1 MDVSKCISNRG
12 EYSEHTFTHNPECD
26 YCGELPASRF
36 TAMRTALEA
45 IQELHKAVAFYGE
58 DADWWVCGHCHD
70 NHPCAT
76 RRLADQGLGDKLA
89 RTTKNG
95 DAS

>member
-36 TAMRTALEA
+36 EAMRSALEA
-45 IQELHKAVAFYGE
+45 IQELHVPYVDKSGYKTCMR
-58 DADWWVCGHCHD
+58 CGITW
-70 NHPCAT
+70 PCVT
-76 RRLADQGLGDKLA
+76 RRLSEQGLGDNLA

-95 DAS
+95 GAS